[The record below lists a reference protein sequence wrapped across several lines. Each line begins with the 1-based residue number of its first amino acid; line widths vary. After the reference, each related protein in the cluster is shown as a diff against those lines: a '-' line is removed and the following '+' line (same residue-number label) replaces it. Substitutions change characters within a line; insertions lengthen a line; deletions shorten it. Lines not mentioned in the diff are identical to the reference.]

1 MKSAGLWLA
10 FSLACSIGIAA
21 EPVDF
26 SHDILP
32 ILKSRCADCHA
43 DGTYEAGVSFDTREA
58 LLGSKVVAPG
68 DASQSELIHRV
79 SNDDPDLRMPPEGDP
94 LTADQIAL
102 LRKWIDQGL
111 SWEPGFSFKA
121 SNYIA
126 PLKPRRPALPAP
138 HDNRTNPVD
147 RIVDAYYTAH
157 DIKPPG
163 PINDATFLRRVSLD
177 VVGLLP
183 APQQLDAFLADT
195 SPDKRQQL
203 VRELLAHNRAYAD
216 HWLTFWNDL
225 LRNDYQGTG
234 YIDGGRKQITTWLY
248 QSLLDNKPYDA
259 FVRELLNPTPESE
272 GFIRGIKWRGNV
284 NASQTQ
290 QLQFAQTTS
299 QVFLGINMKCA
310 SCHDSF
316 VDHWKLTDA
325 YGLAAI
331 TADQPLEIHRCD
343 KPTGQM
349 AQAAFL
355 FPELGNIDASLP
367 RSERLAQ
374 FASLMTHP
382 DNGRLT
388 RTIVNRLW
396 HRLMG
401 RGIVEPVDV
410 MQNEPWS
417 DDLIDYLAVHLAD
430 SGYDLKKTIEL
441 IVTSHAYQSQ
451 CVVTDEQQDAAEFVF
466 RGPTAKRMTAEQFI
480 DAVWSI
486 TGTAPEKPVAQVS
499 RPGDTPVMIRASLVN
514 ADSLLRNLGRPPREQ
529 VVTTRPAELDTLQAL
544 QLSNG
549 EILAGLLNQ
558 GAKHLREQHPDW
570 SATHTTDSLY
580 RMALS
585 RKPSPE
591 EAAIASSILGEHLND
606 QGVADLLWGVIM
618 LPEFQLIR

>member
-1 MKSAGLWLA
+1 MKSSGLWLA
-10 FSLACSIGIAA
+10 FSLTCSIGIAA

-32 ILKSRCADCHA
+32 VLKSRCADCHA
-43 DGTYEAGVSFDTREA
+43 NGTYEGGVSFDTREA
-58 LLGSKVVAPG
+58 LLGSKVVVPGNAP
-68 DASQSELIHRV
+68 QSELIHRV
-79 SNDDPDLRMPPEGDP
+79 TSEDPDLRMPPDGDP

-111 SWEPGFSFKA
+111 SWEPGFSFTA
-121 SNYIA
+121 SKYEP
-126 PLKPRRPALPAP
+126 PLKPRRPTLPLS
-138 HDNRTNPVD
+138 HEDRDNPVD
-147 RIVDAYYTAH
+147 RIIDAYYTTH
-157 DIKPPG
+157 DIRPPKP
-163 PINDATFLRRVSLD
+163 IDDANFLRRVSLD
-177 VVGLLP
+177 IVGLLP
-183 APQQLDAFLADT
+183 TPDQLDSFLTDT
-195 SPDKRQQL
+195 SPDKRKQL
-203 VRELLAHNRAYAD
+203 VRQLLDDKRAYAD

-234 YIDGGRKQITTWLY
+234 YIDGGRKQITGWLY
-248 QSLLDNKPYDA
+248 QSLVDNKPYDA
-259 FVRELLNPTPESE
+259 FVRELLGPTPESE

-316 VDHWKLTDA
+316 IDHWKLTDA

-331 TADQPLEIHRCD
+331 TAEQPLEIHRCD

-355 FPELGNIDASLP
+355 FPELGNVDPSLP
-367 RSERLAQ
+367 RNERLAQ

-388 RTIVNRLW
+388 RTIANRLW
-396 HRLMG
+396 HRLIG

-417 DDLIDYLAVHLAD
+417 EDLIDYLAVHLVD

-451 CVVTDEQQDAAEFVF
+451 CVVADEQLDAAEFVF

-480 DAVWSI
+480 DAVWTV
-486 TGTAPEKPVAQVS
+486 TGTAPEKPVAQIS
-499 RPGDTPVMIRASLVN
+499 IPNDSAVMIRASLVS
-514 ADSLLRNLGRPPREQ
+514 ADALLRTLGRPPREQ

-544 QLSNG
+544 QLTNG
-549 EILAGLLNQ
+549 EILSGLLNQ
-558 GAKHLREQHPDW
+558 GAKNLRKQYPEW
-570 SATHTTDSLY
+570 STVQVTDRIY
-580 RMALS
+580 RMALG
-585 RKPSPE
+585 RKPSRE
-591 EAAIASSILGEHLND
+591 EAAIASSILGEEFTD
-606 QGVADLLWGVIM
+606 QSFADLLWAVLM